1 MRLAVLTGLL
11 TCVSGCGLFLDP
23 SYQGDLDA
31 ASDTRDDAAQPDVGV
46 FDAPP
51 ADAFGLDAFGFDAP
65 ALDASALDAPPP
77 DAFGLDAAG
86 DAPMAAD
93 ASLDVAP
100 SVDAPNNDAFQPDAG
115 RMRVEFT
122 TAAGGAGVDDIDVSA
137 DGNTVVIAASGVEP
151 QSDTFAL
158 VSGGVVRAPRAV
170 GSLVTTVSDGGPP
183 TISVFADETT
193 RRRFGVGTE
202 DDVAGITHLAS
213 AGSLFG
219 MTLPDSGCSLGACQ
233 RFEWFPGPT
242 GCAPA
247 LPGNTKLLGG
257 LLFAQ
262 AISEVHALAMDAS
275 CQVAV
280 GVTYVERGLLG
291 GVFTGPPTSDRRIYL
306 NNTSRTSAM
315 RTSCTGAVVS
325 TAGDLQFGN
334 DVAVMDTSDGPVLA
348 TTASNGVQFVTGSF
362 PSVQAAGVSSVALG
376 TVVGAPGE
384 AVLAYTSGGTVV
396 VERIRQGCMES
407 RWTWSESSLA
417 ADKVRISDC
426 VPTPDGAQMTM
437 VVRGRDSTLI
447 YRLNCD

>member
-23 SYQGDLDA
+23 SFPDAGFDASADARNAEQPDSGALDA
-31 ASDTRDDAAQPDVGV
+31 RLMDARGL
-46 FDAPP
+46 
-51 ADAFGLDAFGFDAP
+51 DAFGLDAP
-65 ALDASALDAPPP
+65 SP
-77 DAFGLDAAG
+77 DAFGLDALGLDAPRPALDASD

-93 ASLDVAP
+93 AP
-100 SVDAPNNDAFQPDAG
+100 VDAAVPVDASSSDALQPDAG
-115 RMRVEFT
+115 RPRVDFSQ
-122 TAAGGAGVDDIDVSA
+122 AVGGLGVADIDVSA
-137 DGNTVVIAASGVEP
+137 DGNSVVVAGDA
-151 QSDTFAL
+151 QSDTFTRVLRSFAHTPRMQDAL
-158 VSGGVVRAPRAV
+158 LA
-170 GSLVTTVSDGGPP
+170 TVSDEAPSV
-183 TISVFADETT
+183 SVFSDELTL
-193 RRRFGVGTE
+193 RRFGAGVE
-202 DDVAGITHLAS
+202 HDVAGITHLSS

-242 GCAPA
+242 GCGPA
-247 LPGNTKLLGG
+247 LPGNTKSLLGG
-257 LLFAQ
+257 LLNAQ
-262 AISEVHALAMDAS
+262 AISEVHALSADAS

-291 GVFTGPPTSDRRIYL
+291 GVFTGPPTSERRIYL

-362 PSVQAAGVSSVALG
+362 PSVQATGVSSVALG